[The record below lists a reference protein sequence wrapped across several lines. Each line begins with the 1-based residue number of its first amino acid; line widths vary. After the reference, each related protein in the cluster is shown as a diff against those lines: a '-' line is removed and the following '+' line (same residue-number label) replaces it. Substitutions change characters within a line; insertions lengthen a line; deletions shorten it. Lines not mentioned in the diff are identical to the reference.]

1 MEVLSH
7 CAVRVFVSTGSRKGM
22 NFTQHALDKLE
33 LYGLN
38 PEDITDA
45 ARKPIHDLFDRKE
58 NSKIRIVQIEGM
70 LIALVIAPG
79 TENLITVYRTD
90 ERTIDN
96 RREAERWI

>member
-1 MEVLSH
+1 
-7 CAVRVFVSTGSRKGM
+7 M

-33 LYGLN
+33 LYGLD

-45 ARKPIHDLFDRKE
+45 ARKPIHYLFDTKE
-58 NSKIRIVQIEGM
+58 NSKIRIIQVKRI
-70 LIALVIAPG
+70 LIVLVIAPE

-96 RREAERWI
+96 RKEAERWI